1 MVVKEYGVHQLTYDG
16 ELSKELINFVVNQV
30 SSVPYWS
37 L

>member
-1 MVVKEYGVHQLTYDG
+1 MVVKEYGVHQLKYDD
-16 ELSKELINFVVNQV
+16 ELSKELIRLVVNQV

>member
-1 MVVKEYGVHQLTYDG
+1 MVVKEYGVHQLKHDG